1 MQIKNKTMAIVITMI
16 LVTSM
21 AISIGTLQTTQA
33 VIRNGINYDA
43 QTTALIDAGMYWAG
57 MPYNISSYPNRLLLW
72 TRFGDQIPT
81 WTFGIASPNP
91 VGVGQTFN
99 VIMMNPQV
107 PPNALLGNNI
117 RYTFKISI
125 LKPDGTTETLP
136 AAGQQQGNVGG
147 GQGGISGDHFVSDS
161 TGSTYTAYT
170 PDQVGNYSITVF
182 FQQLQY
188 LWYNNGAS
196 NTTGGDNN
204 YYGTTF
210 KASQQTITV
219 NVQQEPVSIIGL
231 PILEPVPTEYWT
243 RPIEGQNDQWFTS
256 FIKLAW

>member
-1 MQIKNKTMAIVITMI
+1 MQIKNKTMAIIITMV

-21 AISIGTLQTTQA
+21 AISIGAIDVKPANASVINGVNYDQQTTDL
-33 VIRNGINYDA
+33 IN
-43 QTTALIDAGMYWAG
+43 AGMTWAG

-72 TRFGDQIPT
+72 TRFADQIPT

-99 VIMMNPQV
+99 LIVMNPQV
-107 PPNALLGNNI
+107 PPSALLTNEV
-117 RYTFKISI
+117 RYHFKVTVV
-125 LKPDGTTETLP
+125 KPDGTTESLP
-136 AAGQQQGNVGG
+136 PAGVTKGSIA
-147 GQGGISGDHFVSDS
+147 QGGIANGEFISDS

-170 PDQVGNYSITVF
+170 PDQVGNYTITVF

-188 LWYNNGAS
+188 LWYNNGVT

-210 KASQQTITV
+210 KASNQTITV
-219 NVQQEPVSIIGL
+219 NVQQEPVNINGL
-231 PILEPVPTEYWT
+231 PLI
-243 RPIEGQNDQWFTS
+243 
-256 FIKLAW
+256 